1 MSGLAGR
8 AALCGGIAG
17 LLAAVAGAGVAAA
30 AGEALWMAVTA
41 IAMGGAGFAA
51 SFLFLRP
58 VALSVR
64 ETAEA
69 ARALRGDS
77 LSARAIRTTGPT
89 ARLTHEFNAMA
100 EAIEASSRAIVAER
114 ARLEAAL
121 AAAADGIMALDAE
134 TGVRYANPASLAL
147 LGMDEGEVVG
157 RTLIES
163 VRDYELDA
171 LVREA
176 LAGTGAPPPK
186 MVPFGRDRTPLRAL
200 AVPVAEGGSWAVLL
214 ILVDLSPVQRV
225 DHVRRDF
232 ISNVSHELRTPI
244 ASIGA
249 LVETLELG
257 DLTADE
263 QAAFLGR
270 IRQQVERMALLTSEL
285 LDLSRIESGAI
296 HLEPERVDLRAAV
309 AEAQAGLAPRLEAC
323 GVRVEGPAG
332 ETPAVEAD
340 RSATVRIVTNLLD
353 NALKFSP
360 EGSAITVDVRD
371 EDALVA
377 VEVCDDGPG
386 IAAQDLE
393 RVFERFYK
401 AEHSRADGGA
411 GLGLAIVKHL
421 VQAHGGAVAAR
432 NERGRGA
439 AMTVRLPKRFVGRE
453 PGAAILTGEE

>member
-8 AALCGGIAG
+8 AALASGIAG
-17 LLAAVAGAGVAAA
+17 LLAASAAAIVGATVGDALWVAVTVLAAGAAAF
-30 AGEALWMAVTA
+30 V
-41 IAMGGAGFAA
+41 GAY
-51 SFLFLRP
+51 LLLRP

-69 ARALRGDS
+69 ARALRGSS
-77 LSARAIRTTGPT
+77 LSARAVRTTGPT
-89 ARLTHEFNAMA
+89 AQLTHEFNVMA
-100 EAIEASSRAIVAER
+100 TEIEASSRAITAEH

-121 AAAADGIMALDAE
+121 AAAADGIMAVDA
-134 TGVRYANPASLAL
+134 TTDVQYANPAALAL
-147 LGMDEGEVVG
+147 LGMEESEVVG

-163 VRDYELDA
+163 VRDYEFDA

-176 LAGTGAPPPK
+176 LAGESIPQPR
-186 MVPFGRDRTPLRAL
+186 VIPFGRDRTPLRAL
-200 AVPVAEGGSWAVLL
+200 AVPVAQGGSWAALL
-214 ILVDLSPVQRV
+214 VLVDLSDVQRV

-244 ASIGA
+244 AAIGA

-257 DLTADE
+257 DLEGDE
-263 QAAFLGR
+263 QAAFLSR
-270 IRQQVERMALLTSEL
+270 IRNQVERMALLTNEL

-296 HLEPERVDLRAAV
+296 HLEPEPVDLASSV
-309 AEAQAGLAPRLEAC
+309 AEAQAALAPRLEAC
-323 GVRVEGPAG
+323 DVRVEGPDGA
-332 ETPAVEAD
+332 TPPVEAD
-340 RSATVRIVTNLLD
+340 RTATVRIVTNLLD

-360 EGSAITVDVRD
+360 DGSVITIDVRD
-371 EDALVA
+371 EDPLVA

-386 IAAQDLE
+386 IAAQDLD

-401 AEHSRADGGA
+401 AEHSRADDGA

-421 VQAHGGAVAAR
+421 VQAHGGTVAAR
-432 NERGRGA
+432 NENGRGA

-453 PGAAILTGEE
+453 PRVPA

>member
-1 MSGLAGR
+1 MSSLAGR
-8 AALCGGIAG
+8 AALASGIVG
-17 LLAAVAGAGVAAA
+17 LLAASVAAIVA
-30 AGEALWMAVTA
+30 AVVGDALWITVTVL
-41 IAMGGAGFAA
+41 AMGGAGLAGA
-51 SFLFLRP
+51 FLLLRP

-69 ARALRGDS
+69 ARALRGSS
-77 LSARAIRTTGPT
+77 LSARAVRTTGPT
-89 ARLTHEFNAMA
+89 AELTHEFNVMA
-100 EAIEASSRAIVAER
+100 AAIEASSQAITAEH

-121 AAAADGIMALDAE
+121 AAAADGIMAVDTE
-134 TGVRYANPASLAL
+134 TNVQYANPAALAL
-147 LGMDEGEVVG
+147 LGMEEGEVVG

-171 LVREA
+171 LLREA
-176 LAGTGAPPPK
+176 LAGQGTPPSR
-186 MVPFGRDRTPLRAL
+186 MVPFGQDRLPLRAL
-200 AVPVAEGGSWAVLL
+200 AVPVAEGGSWAALL
-214 ILVDLSPVQRV
+214 VLVDLSPVQRV

-244 ASIGA
+244 AAIGA

-257 DLTADE
+257 DLEPDE
-263 QAAFLGR
+263 QAAFLSR
-270 IRQQVERMALLTSEL
+270 IRGQVERMTLLTSEL

-296 HLEPERVDLRAAV
+296 HLEPEQVDLRSAV
-309 AEAQAGLAPRLEAC
+309 AEAEAGLLTRLEARK
-323 GVRVEGPAG
+323 VHIDGPAG
-332 ETPAVEAD
+332 ETPSVEAD
-340 RSATVRIVTNLLD
+340 RTATVRIVTNLLD

-371 EDALVA
+371 EDPLVA

-386 IAAQDLE
+386 IAAQDLD

-401 AEHSRADGGA
+401 AEPSRADGGA

-421 VQAHGGAVAAR
+421 VQAHGGTVAAR
-432 NERGRGA
+432 NESGRGA

-453 PGAAILTGEE
+453 PRMPA

>member
-1 MSGLAGR
+1 MISLAGR
-8 AALCGGIAG
+8 AALASGTVG
-17 LLAAVAGAGVAAA
+17 LLAASAAAVVAATVGDALWIAVTVLVMGGGGFAGA
-30 AGEALWMAVTA
+30 
-41 IAMGGAGFAA
+41 
-51 SFLFLRP
+51 FLLLRP

-69 ARALRGDS
+69 ARALRGSS

-89 ARLTHEFNAMA
+89 AELTHEFNVMA
-100 EAIEASSRAIVAER
+100 AEIEASSRAIAAEH

-134 TGVRYANPASLAL
+134 TNVQYANPAALAL
-147 LGMDEGEVVG
+147 LDMDEAEVVD
-157 RTLIES
+157 RALIES

-176 LAGTGAPPPK
+176 VAGRDTPPPRV
-186 MVPFGRDRTPLRAL
+186 VPFGPDRAPLRAL

-244 ASIGA
+244 AAIGA

-257 DLTADE
+257 DLEADE
-263 QAAFLGR
+263 HAAFLSR
-270 IRQQVERMALLTSEL
+270 IRQQVDRMALLTSEL

-296 HLEPERVDLRAAV
+296 HLEPEQVDLSSAV

-323 GVRVEGPAG
+323 DVRIDGPTG
-332 ETPAVEAD
+332 ETPSVEAD
-340 RSATVRIVTNLLD
+340 RTATVRIVTNLLD

-360 EGSAITVDVRD
+360 DGSTITVAVRD

-386 IAAQDLE
+386 IAAQDLD

-401 AEHSRADGGA
+401 AEHSRADSGA

-421 VQAHGGAVAAR
+421 VQAHGGTVAAR
-432 NERGRGA
+432 NEDGRGA

-453 PGAAILTGEE
+453 PRVLA

>member
-8 AALCGGIAG
+8 AALASGIAG
-17 LLAAVAGAGVAAA
+17 LLAASAAAIVAATVGDALWVAVTVLATGAGAFVSVYI
-30 AGEALWMAVTA
+30 L
-41 IAMGGAGFAA
+41 
-51 SFLFLRP
+51 LRP

-69 ARALRGDS
+69 ARALRGSS
-77 LSARAIRTTGPT
+77 LSARAVRTTGPT
-89 ARLTHEFNAMA
+89 AQLTHEFNVMA
-100 EAIEASSRAIVAER
+100 TEIEASSRAITAEH

-121 AAAADGIMALDAE
+121 AAAADGIMAVDA
-134 TGVRYANPASLAL
+134 TTDVQYANPAALAL
-147 LGMDEGEVVG
+147 LGMEESEVVG

-163 VRDYELDA
+163 VRDYEFDA

-176 LAGTGAPPPK
+176 LAGESIPPPR
-186 MVPFGRDRTPLRAL
+186 VIPFGRDRTSLRAL
-200 AVPVAEGGSWAVLL
+200 AVPVAQGGSWAALL
-214 ILVDLSPVQRV
+214 VLVDLSDVQRV

-244 ASIGA
+244 AAIGA

-257 DLTADE
+257 DLEGDE
-263 QAAFLGR
+263 QAAFLSR
-270 IRQQVERMALLTSEL
+270 IRNQVERMALLTNEL

-296 HLEPERVDLRAAV
+296 HLEPEPVDLASSV
-309 AEAQAGLAPRLEAC
+309 AEAQAALAPRLEAC
-323 GVRVEGPAG
+323 DVRVEGPDGA
-332 ETPAVEAD
+332 TPPVEAD

-360 EGSAITVDVRD
+360 DGSVITIDVRD
-371 EDALVA
+371 EDPLVA

-386 IAAQDLE
+386 IAAQDLD

-401 AEHSRADGGA
+401 AEHSRADDGA

-421 VQAHGGAVAAR
+421 VQAHGGTVAAR
-432 NERGRGA
+432 NENGRGA

-453 PGAAILTGEE
+453 PRVPA

>member
-8 AALCGGIAG
+8 AALASGIAG
-17 LLAAVAGAGVAAA
+17 LLAASAAAIVAATV
-30 AGEALWMAVTA
+30 GDALWVAVTVLA
-41 IAMGGAGFAA
+41 TGAAA
-51 SFLFLRP
+51 FVGAYLLLRP

-69 ARALRGDS
+69 ARALRGSS
-77 LSARAIRTTGPT
+77 LSARAVRTTGPT
-89 ARLTHEFNAMA
+89 AQLTHEFNVMA
-100 EAIEASSRAIVAER
+100 TEIEASSRAITAEH

-121 AAAADGIMALDAE
+121 AAAADGIMAVDA
-134 TGVRYANPASLAL
+134 TTDVQYANPAALAL
-147 LGMDEGEVVG
+147 LGMEEREVVG

-176 LAGTGAPPPK
+176 LAGESIPQPRV
-186 MVPFGRDRTPLRAL
+186 VPFGRDRTPLRAL
-200 AVPVAEGGSWAVLL
+200 AVPVAEGGSWAALL
-214 ILVDLSPVQRV
+214 VLVDLSDVQRV

-244 ASIGA
+244 AAIGA

-257 DLTADE
+257 DLEADE
-263 QAAFLGR
+263 QAAFLSR
-270 IRQQVERMALLTSEL
+270 IRSQVERMALLTNEL

-296 HLEPERVDLRAAV
+296 HLVPESVDLASSV
-309 AEAQAGLAPRLEAC
+309 AEARAALAARLEAC
-323 GVRVEGPAG
+323 DVRVEGPDGAA
-332 ETPAVEAD
+332 PAVEAD
-340 RSATVRIVTNLLD
+340 RTATVRIVTNLLD

-360 EGSAITVDVRD
+360 DGSVITIDVRD
-371 EDALVA
+371 ENQLVA

-386 IAAQDLE
+386 IAAQDLD

-401 AEHSRADGGA
+401 AEHSRADDGA

-421 VQAHGGAVAAR
+421 VQAHGGTVAAR
-432 NERGRGA
+432 NEDGRGA

-453 PGAAILTGEE
+453 PRVPV

>member
-8 AALCGGIAG
+8 AALASGIAG
-17 LLAAVAGAGVAAA
+17 LLAASAAAIVAATVGDALWVAVTVLATGAAAFAGVY
-30 AGEALWMAVTA
+30 L
-41 IAMGGAGFAA
+41 
-51 SFLFLRP
+51 LLRP

-69 ARALRGDS
+69 ARALRGSS
-77 LSARAIRTTGPT
+77 LSARAVRTTGPT
-89 ARLTHEFNAMA
+89 AQLTHEFNVMA
-100 EAIEASSRAIVAER
+100 TEIEASSRAITAEH

-121 AAAADGIMALDAE
+121 AAAADGIMAVDA
-134 TGVRYANPASLAL
+134 TTDVQYANPAALAL
-147 LGMDEGEVVG
+147 LGMEEREVVG

-176 LAGTGAPPPK
+176 LAGESIPQPRV
-186 MVPFGRDRTPLRAL
+186 VPFGRDRTPLRAL
-200 AVPVAEGGSWAVLL
+200 AVPVAEGGSWAALL
-214 ILVDLSPVQRV
+214 VLVDLSDVQRV

-244 ASIGA
+244 AAIGA

-257 DLTADE
+257 DLEADE
-263 QAAFLGR
+263 QAAFLSR
-270 IRQQVERMALLTSEL
+270 IRSQVERMALLTNEL

-296 HLEPERVDLRAAV
+296 HLEPESVDLASSV
-309 AEAQAGLAPRLEAC
+309 AEARAALAARLEAC
-323 GVRVEGPAG
+323 DVRVEGPDGAA
-332 ETPAVEAD
+332 PAVEAD
-340 RSATVRIVTNLLD
+340 RTATVRIVTNLLD

-360 EGSAITVDVRD
+360 DGSVITIDVRD
-371 EDALVA
+371 ENQLVA

-386 IAAQDLE
+386 IAVQDLD

-401 AEHSRADGGA
+401 AEHSRADDGA

-421 VQAHGGAVAAR
+421 VQAHGGTVAAR
-432 NERGRGA
+432 NEDGRGA

-453 PGAAILTGEE
+453 PRVPV

>member
-1 MSGLAGR
+1 MSSLAGR
-8 AALCGGIAG
+8 AALASGTVG
-17 LLAAVAGAGVAAA
+17 LLAASAAAIVAATVGDALWIAVTVLVMGGGGLAGA
-30 AGEALWMAVTA
+30 
-41 IAMGGAGFAA
+41 
-51 SFLFLRP
+51 FLLLRP

-69 ARALRGDS
+69 ARALRGSS

-89 ARLTHEFNAMA
+89 AELTHEFNVMA
-100 EAIEASSRAIVAER
+100 AEIEASSRAIAAEH

-134 TGVRYANPASLAL
+134 TNVQYANPAALAL
-147 LGMDEGEVVG
+147 LGMDGAEVVG

-176 LAGTGAPPPK
+176 VAGQGTPPPRV
-186 MVPFGRDRTPLRAL
+186 VPFGRDRAPLRAL

-244 ASIGA
+244 AAIGA

-257 DLTADE
+257 DLEADE
-263 QAAFLGR
+263 HAAFLSR
-270 IRQQVERMALLTSEL
+270 IRQQVDRMALLTSEL

-296 HLEPERVDLRAAV
+296 HLEPEQVDLTSAV

-323 GVRVEGPAG
+323 DVRIDGPTG
-332 ETPAVEAD
+332 ETPPVEAD
-340 RSATVRIVTNLLD
+340 RTATVRIVTNLLD

-360 EGSAITVDVRD
+360 DGSTITVAVRD

-386 IAAQDLE
+386 IAAQDLD

-401 AEHSRADGGA
+401 AEHSRADSGA

-421 VQAHGGAVAAR
+421 VQAHGGTVAAR
-432 NERGRGA
+432 NEDGRGA

-453 PGAAILTGEE
+453 PRVPT

>member
-8 AALCGGIAG
+8 AALASGIAG
-17 LLAAVAGAGVAAA
+17 LLAASAAAIVAAT
-30 AGEALWMAVTA
+30 AGDALWVAVTVLA
-41 IAMGGAGFAA
+41 TGAAA
-51 SFLFLRP
+51 FVGAYLLLRP

-69 ARALRGDS
+69 ARALRGSS
-77 LSARAIRTTGPT
+77 LSARAVRTTGPT
-89 ARLTHEFNAMA
+89 AQLTHEFNVMA
-100 EAIEASSRAIVAER
+100 TEIEASSRAITAEH

-121 AAAADGIMALDAE
+121 AAAADGIMAVDA
-134 TGVRYANPASLAL
+134 TTDVQYANPAALAL
-147 LGMDEGEVVG
+147 LGMEADEVVG

-176 LAGTGAPPPK
+176 LAGESIPQPRV
-186 MVPFGRDRTPLRAL
+186 VPFGRDRTPLRAL
-200 AVPVAEGGSWAVLL
+200 AVPVADGGSWAALL
-214 ILVDLSPVQRV
+214 VLVDLSDVQRV

-244 ASIGA
+244 AAIGA

-257 DLTADE
+257 DLEGDE
-263 QAAFLGR
+263 QAAFLSR
-270 IRQQVERMALLTSEL
+270 IRNQVERMALLTNEL

-296 HLEPERVDLRAAV
+296 HLEPESVDLASSV
-309 AEAQAGLAPRLEAC
+309 AEAQASLAARLEAC
-323 GVRVEGPAG
+323 DVRVEGPDGA
-332 ETPAVEAD
+332 TPPVEAD

-360 EGSAITVDVRD
+360 DGSVITIDVRD
-371 EDALVA
+371 EDPLVA

-386 IAAQDLE
+386 IAAQDLD

-401 AEHSRADGGA
+401 AEHSRADDGA

-421 VQAHGGAVAAR
+421 VQAHGGTVAAR
-432 NERGRGA
+432 NEDGRGA

-453 PGAAILTGEE
+453 PRVPA

>member
-1 MSGLAGR
+1 MSSLAGR
-8 AALCGGIAG
+8 AALASGTVG
-17 LLAAVAGAGVAAA
+17 LLAASAAAIVAATVGDALWIAVTVLVMGGGGFAGA
-30 AGEALWMAVTA
+30 
-41 IAMGGAGFAA
+41 
-51 SFLFLRP
+51 FLLLRP

-69 ARALRGDS
+69 ARALRGSS

-89 ARLTHEFNAMA
+89 AELTHEFNVMA
-100 EAIEASSRAIVAER
+100 AEIEASSRAIAAEH

-134 TGVRYANPASLAL
+134 TNVQYANPAALAL
-147 LGMDEGEVVG
+147 LDMDEAEVVD
-157 RTLIES
+157 RALIES

-176 LAGTGAPPPK
+176 VAGRDTPPPRV
-186 MVPFGRDRTPLRAL
+186 VPFGPDRAPLRAL

-244 ASIGA
+244 AAIGA

-257 DLTADE
+257 DLEADE
-263 QAAFLGR
+263 HAAFLSR
-270 IRQQVERMALLTSEL
+270 IRQQVDRMALLTSEL

-296 HLEPERVDLRAAV
+296 HLEPEQVDLSSAV

-323 GVRVEGPAG
+323 DVRIDGPTG
-332 ETPAVEAD
+332 ETPPVEAD
-340 RSATVRIVTNLLD
+340 RTATVRIVTNLLD

-360 EGSAITVDVRD
+360 DGSTITVAVRD

-386 IAAQDLE
+386 IAAQDLD

-401 AEHSRADGGA
+401 AEHSRADSGA

-421 VQAHGGAVAAR
+421 VQAHGGTVAAR
-432 NERGRGA
+432 NEDGRGA

-453 PGAAILTGEE
+453 PRVLA